1 MVDSGRLLKVAEGC
15 HVRKGGCCA
24 WREAVGEAELGHD
37 SETTEEARLT
47 CFQQGRIILIMMMLT
62 DLCNFVVH
70 RGHWAP
76 LGACAAHGWP
86 RSRRRAFRNIIRQL
100 DGCGDRTHRK
110 TVMGGPEQRNTRRG
124 LLFSPE

>member
-1 MVDSGRLLKVAEGC
+1 MAGDAVTDDSLDGGLWEVAEGC

-47 CFQQGRIILIMMMLT
+47 CFPQGRIILIMMILI
-62 DLCNFVVH
+62 DLCDFVVH

-76 LGACAAHGWP
+76 LGACAAHRWP
-86 RSRRRAFRNIIRQL
+86 RSRRRAFSQYHQAAGRW
-100 DGCGDRTHRK
+100 
-110 TVMGGPEQRNTRRG
+110 RG
-124 LLFSPE
+124 